1 MQSFD
6 KSSFQ
11 SLDKFKF
18 KFAPNR
24 FQNSS
29 LDNSLNKI
37 NLNFNTKN
45 QNAIGG
51 QSEKTHTTNKLNFEP
66 LQNQSNEKLI

>member
-18 KFAPNR
+18 KFAQNR

-51 QSEKTHTTNKLNFEP
+51 QSEKTTSNKLIYD
-66 LQNQSNEKLI
+66 QNVENMI